1 MWQDHTEAHSRP
13 ENCPALVVPQI
24 NKEIWGQLPT
34 VVRHANVKMVHMQ
47 RAIMKATCVVT
58 SVANELVTD
67 GQQTTAIKAC
77 ADALAL
83 LGHAVQEISSQRHS
97 TLKPFVNKMI
107 SRICDESTDI
117 FITDKLFRDSLSTML
132 KEVKELE
139 KLKASLSTGDKRG
152 GNVGWKT
159 AQSGWGGGGGLF

>member
-13 ENCPALVVPQI
+13 ENCPVLVVPQI

-34 VVRHANVKMVHMQ
+34 VARHADVKMVHMQ

-58 SVANELVTD
+58 SVANELVAD

-97 TLKPFVNKMI
+97 DSTLKPFVNKMI

-117 FITDKLFRDSLSTML
+117 FITNSF
-132 KEVKELE
+132 E
-139 KLKASLSTGDKRG
+139 
-152 GNVGWKT
+152 T
-159 AQSGWGGGGGLF
+159 ACPPC